1 MDELEEI
8 KITFFQECDELLG
21 DLESG
26 LLSIDAGD
34 TEPELVNAVFRA
46 VHSVKGGAGAL
57 GLEADRKSVV

>member
-34 TEPELVNAVFRA
+34 TAPELVNAVFRE
-46 VHSVKGGAGAL
+46 VHSVKGL
-57 GLEADRKSVV
+57 SS